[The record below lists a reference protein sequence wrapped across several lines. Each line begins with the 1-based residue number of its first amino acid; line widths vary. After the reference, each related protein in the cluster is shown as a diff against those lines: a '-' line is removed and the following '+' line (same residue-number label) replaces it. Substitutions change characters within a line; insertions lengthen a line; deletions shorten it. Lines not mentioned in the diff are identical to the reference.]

1 MMKTMNNLLIA
12 VLILTVLHLFC
23 WFVFL
28 IYTIVFRNDKEELSY
43 GMPKIHKVRDIFE
56 AMYWRCKY
64 TTVGQMIA
72 TPVLFNWIAMIGL
85 SVILILYLPCK
96 LLGLIYKKIIAKLIV
111 TKFYTYIANYI
122 SKAYNKF
129 MDITIFK

>member
-1 MMKTMNNLLIA
+1 MNNFLIA
-12 VLILTVLHLFC
+12 VSILAGLNLFC
-23 WFVFL
+23 WFIFL
-28 IYTIVFRNDKEELSY
+28 IYTILCRNDKENLSCD
-43 GMPKIHKVRDIFE
+43 MPEIHTIRDIFS
-56 AMYWRCKY
+56 AMSWRCKF

>member
-1 MMKTMNNLLIA
+1 MNNSLLIA
-12 VLILTVLHLFC
+12 ASIIIGLNLFC

-28 IYTIVFRNDKEELSY
+28 IYTIVFRNDKEELNY
-43 GMPKIHKVRDIFE
+43 DMPEIHKIRDIFK
-56 AMYWRCKY
+56 AMYWRCRF
-64 TTVGQMIA
+64 TTAGQLIS
-72 TPVLFNWIAMIGL
+72 TPIIFNWVAAIGL

-96 LLGLIYKKIIAKLIV
+96 LLELIYKKFIAKSKI
-111 TKFYTYIANYI
+111 TNFYTYIANYI

>member
-1 MMKTMNNLLIA
+1 MNNPLLIA
-12 VLILTVLHLFC
+12 VSILIGLNLFC

-28 IYTIVFRNDKEELSY
+28 IYTIVFRNDKEELNY
-43 GMPKIHKVRDIFE
+43 DMPEIHTIRDIFK
-56 AMYWRCKY
+56 AMSWRCKY
-64 TTVGQMIA
+64 TAVGQLIA
-72 TPVLFNWIAMIGL
+72 TPVIFNWIAVVGL

-96 LLGLIYKKIIAKLIV
+96 LLGLIYKKIIAKSIV

-122 SKAYNKF
+122 SKVYNKF